1 MKRTLSGKFEIIG
14 IYPVGYTKALFVLPW
29 YMAKVWEDKK
39 GTDAI
44 ALIWEGKLYFRTIYY
59 RAYGACFKFFNH
71 IIYLEDI
78 MACDEV
84 INFE

>member
-1 MKRTLSGKFEIIG
+1 MKRALSGKIDIVG
-14 IYPVGYTKALFVLPW
+14 IYPVSGTKALFVLPW
-29 YMAKVWEDKK
+29 DIAKVWEDKK

-44 ALIWEGKLYFRTIYY
+44 ALIWQGKLCYRKVYY
-59 RAYGACFKFFNH
+59 RTYGACFKFFNR

-78 MACDEV
+78 IACNET

>member
-1 MKRTLSGKFEIIG
+1 MKRTLHGKFDVIG
-14 IYPVGYTKALFVLPW
+14 IYPVAGMKALFVLNW
-29 YMAKVWEDKK
+29 DMSKVWEDKK

-44 ALIWEGKLYFRTIYY
+44 ALIWKGKLYFRTIYY
-59 RAYGACFKFFNH
+59 RTYGACFKFFNR

-78 MACDEV
+78 IACNEV